1 MRLPLRLS
9 KRKPCS
15 HKGDFGHVFI
25 LAGSEGFTGAAVL
38 TARSSLRAGAGLV
51 TLGVPQGLIEVF
63 EKQVVEVMTLALPE
77 TKAHTI
83 SFQALGKIQRLFKK
97 GQVLVLGPGLSQEP
111 STKKLIRKI
120 IATCDLPMVIDADAL
135 NALVGHLSILR
146 NTPNAIRRTRIL
158 TPHPGEMAR
167 LIGKP
172 ISFVQKNRKNVAIN
186 FAREYKVTLILK
198 GNETVIADSSGKIYV
213 NKTGNPGMASAGSG
227 DCLTGIIGAFLAQ
240 GLDSFNAAKYGTYIH
255 GLSGDLAVKEK
266 GELGLIASDI
276 VEKIPQAIKM
286 SS

>member
-1 MRLPLRLS
+1 MRLPLRLL
-9 KRKPCS
+9 KRKPNS
-15 HKGDFGHVFI
+15 HKGDFGHVFV

-38 TARSSLRAGAGLV
+38 TAKSSLRAGAGLV
-51 TLGVPQGLIEVF
+51 TLGVPRGLIEVF
-63 EKQVVEVMTLALPE
+63 EKQVVEVMTLALSE

-83 SFQALGKIQRLFKK
+83 SFQALGEIQRFLKK
-97 GQVLVLGPGLSQEP
+97 DKVLVLGPGLSQEP
-111 STKKLIRKI
+111 STIKLVRKI
-120 IATCDLPMVIDADAL
+120 ITTFDMPMVIDADAL
-135 NALVGHLSILR
+135 NALAGRLDLL
-146 NTPNAIRRTRIL
+146 RRTKEEGRKTKVL

-172 ISFVQKNRKNVAIN
+172 ISFVQKNRKNVAIG
-186 FAREYKVTLILK
+186 FAREHKVTLVLK
-198 GNETVIADSSGKIYV
+198 GNETVIADSNGKVNV

-240 GLDSFNAAKYGTYIH
+240 GLNCFDAAKYGAYIH
-255 GLSGDLAVKEK
+255 GLAGDLAAKEK

-276 VEKIPQAIKM
+276 IEKIPQAIKM

>member
-25 LAGSEGFTGAAVL
+25 LAGSEGFTGAAIL
-38 TARSSLRAGAGLV
+38 TAKSSLRAGAGLV
-51 TLGVPQGLIEVF
+51 TLGVPKGLIEVF

-83 SFQALGKIQRLFKK
+83 SFRALGKINNFLKK
-97 GQVLVLGPGLSQEP
+97 SQVLALGPGLSPDP
-111 STKKLIRKI
+111 STIKLIRKI
-120 IATCDLPMVIDADAL
+120 IATCGLPTVIDADAL

-146 NTPNAIRRTRIL
+146 NTPNAILRTMIL

-167 LIGKP
+167 LIGEP
-172 ISFVQKNRKNVAIN
+172 VSFVQKNRKKVAIN
-186 FAREYKVTLILK
+186 FARVYKVTLILK
-198 GNETVIADSSGKIYV
+198 GNETVIVGSNGKVYV

-227 DCLTGIIGAFLAQ
+227 DCLTGIVGAFLAQ
-240 GLDSFNAAKYGTYIH
+240 GLDCFEAAKYGAYIH
-255 GLSGDLAVKEK
+255 GLAGDLAAKEK

-276 VEKIPQAIKM
+276 IEKIPQAIKN
-286 SS
+286 SV